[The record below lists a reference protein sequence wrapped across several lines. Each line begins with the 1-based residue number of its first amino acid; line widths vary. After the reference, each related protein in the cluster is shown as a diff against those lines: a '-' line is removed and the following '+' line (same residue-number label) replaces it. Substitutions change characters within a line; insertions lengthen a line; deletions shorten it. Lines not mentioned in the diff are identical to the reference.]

1 MTTTAKAGPPGA
13 KTAKPLD
20 KDALARKEI
29 ITTIKG
35 PITEKVTK
43 LIPALAAFPNP
54 YSSVL
59 ATPELLYA
67 CMQLVKTK
75 REMFA
80 DFLVDSAGHP
90 VAEDDKPLR
99 CDRSVDQIISM
110 VVRSGAKAYA
120 AKRFAPTEQPVA
132 KASAKA
138 EPKTLLEK
146 ITALVSGKWGDME
159 VPKPS
164 LTQGD
169 LFYDAI
175 KDHLDYDWQV
185 PLIPYFAELP
195 VKLIREMGRGV
206 TRLHTP
212 EGIAALADIGR
223 QSMDQAKRILS
234 DDMMRE
240 MLDTQPLAAKGVA
253 FLGKDRYDYLH
264 GTVYDKMG
272 EKFWE
277 MCVDCERLEAME
289 VQNAKDLEQMASHLH
304 ILSGDSINQI
314 VRFLQFNQIPIIL
327 EVGSEKLGEEK
338 FAEIFGIPGNKKLVK
353 MFCEKIKMSKLDA
366 DDPDEDLRQKLPD
379 VFGAYLRHP
388 ADFERGL

>member
-1 MTTTAKAGPPGA
+1 MAGPVKGKPAGPV
-13 KTAKPLD
+13 AKPVD
-20 KDALARKEI
+20 KDAVYRKEI

-35 PITEKVTK
+35 PITDKVTK

-54 YSSVL
+54 YASVL
-59 ATPELLYA
+59 ATPDLLYA

-75 REMFA
+75 REFFA
-80 DFLVDSAGHP
+80 EYLVDEAGNP

-99 CDRSVDQIISM
+99 CQRSVDQIISM

-120 AKRFAPTEQPVA
+120 TKRYAPTDAPKAPV
-132 KASAKA
+132 KA

-146 ITALVSGKWGDME
+146 ITSLVSGKWGDME

-164 LTQGD
+164 PTQAD
-169 LFYDAI
+169 IFYNAI
-175 KDHLDYDWQV
+175 ADFLDYDWQV

-206 TRLHTP
+206 TTLRTP

-223 QSMDQAKRILS
+223 HSMDQAKRILS

-240 MLDTQPLAAKGVA
+240 MLDTQPLAAKGIA
-253 FLGKDRYDYLH
+253 FLGKERYDFLH

-277 MCVDCERLEAME
+277 MCVDTDRLEAME

-304 ILSGDSINQI
+304 ILSGESINQI
-314 VRFLQFNQIPIIL
+314 VRFLQFSQIPIIL
-327 EVGSEKLGEEK
+327 EVGTEKLGDEK
-338 FAEIFGIPGNKKLVK
+338 FAEIFGVPGNKKLIK
-353 MFCEKIKMSKLDA
+353 MFCEKISVAKLDHE
-366 DDPDEDLRQKLPD
+366 DPDEDLRKKLPD
-379 VFGAYLRHP
+379 IFGAYLRAP

>member
-1 MTTTAKAGPPGA
+1 MAAPVKGKPAGQA
-13 KTAKPLD
+13 AKPVD
-20 KDALARKEI
+20 KDAANRKEI

-35 PITEKVTK
+35 PITDKVTK
-43 LIPALAAFPNP
+43 LIPALAAFANP
-54 YSSVL
+54 YASVL
-59 ATPELLYA
+59 ATPDLLYA
-67 CMQLVKTK
+67 CMQLVRTK
-75 REMFA
+75 RELFA
-80 DFLVDSAGHP
+80 EFLVDEAGNP

-99 CDRSVDQIISM
+99 CQRSVDQIISM

-120 AKRFAPTEQPVA
+120 TKRYAPVDTPKAPV
-132 KASAKA
+132 KA

-146 ITALVSGKWGDME
+146 ITSLVSGKWGDME

-164 LTQGD
+164 PTQAD
-169 LFYDAI
+169 VFYNAI
-175 KDHLDYDWQV
+175 ADYLDYDWQV

-206 TRLHTP
+206 TTLRTP

-223 QSMDQAKRILS
+223 HNMDQAKRILS

-240 MLDTQPLAAKGVA
+240 MLDTQPLAAKGIA
-253 FLGKDRYDYLH
+253 FLGKDRYDFLH

-277 MCVDCERLEAME
+277 MCVDTDRLEAME

-304 ILSGDSINQI
+304 ILSGESINQI
-314 VRFLQFNQIPIIL
+314 VRFLQFSQIPIIL
-327 EVGSEKLGEEK
+327 EVGTEKLGEEK
-338 FAEIFGIPGNKKLVK
+338 FAEIFGVPGNKKLIK
-353 MFCEKIKMSKLDA
+353 MFCEKISVAKLDTE
-366 DDPDEDLRQKLPD
+366 DPDGDLRKKLPD
-379 VFGAYLRHP
+379 VFGAYLRAP

>member
-1 MTTTAKAGPPGA
+1 MATKA
-13 KTAKPLD
+13 AKPADKVAKPVD
-20 KDALARKEI
+20 KDAAFRKEI

-35 PITEKVTK
+35 PVTDKVTK

-54 YSSVL
+54 YTSVL
-59 ATPELLYA
+59 ATPDLLYA
-67 CMQLVKTK
+67 CMQLVRTK
-75 REMFA
+75 RELFGE
-80 DFLVDSAGHP
+80 FLVDSAGNP
-90 VAEDDKPLR
+90 VTEDDKPLR
-99 CDRSVDQIISM
+99 CERSLNQIISM

-120 AKRFAPTEQPVA
+120 AKRFAPPEADA
-132 KASAKA
+132 KAQAKTRP
-138 EPKTLLEK
+138 EPKSLLEK
-146 ITALVSGKWGDME
+146 ITALVSGKWGDAE

-164 LTQGD
+164 PTHAD
-169 LFYDAI
+169 VFYNAI
-175 KDHLDYDWQV
+175 SDYLDYDWQV

-206 TRLHTP
+206 TTLRTP

-223 QSMDQAKRILS
+223 HSMDQAKRILS

-253 FLGKDRYDYLH
+253 FLGKERYDYLH

-277 MCVDCERLEAME
+277 MCVDTDRLEAME

-304 ILSGDSINQI
+304 ILSGEAINQM
-314 VRFLQFNQIPIIL
+314 VRFLQFSQIPIML
-327 EVGSEKLGEEK
+327 EVGTEKLGEEK
-338 FAEIFGIPGNKKLVK
+338 FSEIFGVPGNKKLIK
-353 MFCEKIKMSKLDA
+353 MFCEKIKVAKLEP
-366 DDPDEDLRQKLPD
+366 DDPDSDLRKKLPD
-379 VFGAYLRHP
+379 IFNAYLRAP

>member
-1 MTTTAKAGPPGA
+1 MAGPVKGKPAGQA
-13 KTAKPLD
+13 AKPVD
-20 KDALARKEI
+20 KDAAHRKEI
-29 ITTIKG
+29 ISTIKG
-35 PITEKVTK
+35 PITDKVTK

-54 YSSVL
+54 YASVL
-59 ATPELLYA
+59 ATPDLLYA
-67 CMQLVKTK
+67 CMQLVRTK
-75 REMFA
+75 RELFA
-80 DFLVDSAGHP
+80 EFLVDEAGNP

-99 CDRSVDQIISM
+99 CQRSVDQIISM

-120 AKRFAPTEQPVA
+120 TKRFAPVDAPPKAPV
-132 KASAKA
+132 KA

-146 ITALVSGKWGDME
+146 ITSLVSGKWGDME

-164 LTQGD
+164 PTQAD
-169 LFYDAI
+169 TFYSAI
-175 KDHLDYDWQV
+175 ADYLDYDWQV
-185 PLIPYFAELP
+185 PLIPFFAELP

-206 TRLHTP
+206 TTLRTP

-223 QSMDQAKRILS
+223 HSMDQAKRILS

-240 MLDTQPLAAKGVA
+240 MLDTQPLAAKGIA
-253 FLGKDRYDYLH
+253 FLGKDRYDFLH

-277 MCVDCERLEAME
+277 MCVDTDRLEAME

-304 ILSGDSINQI
+304 ILSGEAINQI
-314 VRFLQFNQIPIIL
+314 VRFLQFSQIPIIL

-338 FAEIFGIPGNKKLVK
+338 FAEIFGVPGNKKLIK
-353 MFCEKIKMSKLDA
+353 MFCEKISVAKLDTE
-366 DDPDEDLRQKLPD
+366 DPDGDLRKKLPD
-379 VFGAYLRHP
+379 IFGAYLRAP